1 MSDDLSFRL
10 RSLRDKR
17 QWTVADMA
25 ERTGIPKRTLDK
37 YMLRNNAI
45 LPGYEALLSLSK
57 GLGVSLDWLVFGAE
71 SVSEVSKLIAE
82 MAATKV
88 SRQYFETILRELQKA
103 KVLDPSE
110 EVLFGLSPEMW
121 AGDMG
126 TRVGEAVQDIAAGGI
141 TLEELLNWSDRNF
154 ERQGELVKDMA
165 SRFLNP
171 VKSGV

>member
-1 MSDDLSFRL
+1 MSGDLSYRL

-37 YMLRNNAI
+37 YMLRNNPI

-71 SVSEVSKLIAE
+71 TVSEVSKLIAE

-88 SRQYFETILRELQKA
+88 SQQHFETILRELQKVGA
-103 KVLDPSE
+103 IEPSE
-110 EVLFGLSPEMW
+110 EILVGLSPEMW
-121 AGDMG
+121 ACDLGS
-126 TRVGEAVQDIAAGGI
+126 RVGEAVQEIAAGGI
-141 TLEELLNWSDRNF
+141 TLEELLHWSDRNT
-154 ERQGELVKDMA
+154 ERQGELVQDMA
-165 SRFLNP
+165 NRFLYP
-171 VKSGV
+171 VKSGA